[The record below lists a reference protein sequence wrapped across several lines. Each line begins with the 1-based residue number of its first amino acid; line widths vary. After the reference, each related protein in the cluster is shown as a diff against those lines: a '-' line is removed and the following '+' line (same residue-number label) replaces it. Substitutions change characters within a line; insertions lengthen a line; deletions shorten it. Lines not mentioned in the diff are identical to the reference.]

1 MHPAPPRRLARIG
14 LALAAT
20 LAALAGCSPDQ
31 EPTAPRA
38 VTPPRL
44 LIVPTVT
51 VTNTDNAG
59 PGSLRQ
65 AVADA
70 EDGATI
76 LFDPSIAGATI
87 VLSTQLELTERSVTI
102 EGPAAGGI
110 VLSGAGTNRV
120 IHVGHGPAGAP
131 ISVTLRNL
139 TVTNGRAEA
148 GGGILANGALTLDHS
163 TVTGNQSAED
173 PQTFTIR
180 AAGGGI
186 GINAGNVT
194 LVNSTVSGNSA
205 DTHGGG
211 IGFYL
216 VGIGGASGALTLVNS
231 TVVGNSAA
239 SAGGLMLS
247 EGDGSGTTVVVLRN
261 SIVAN
266 NTATTPGTDNC
277 QFASSGIA
285 YVLFG
290 TNLSSDESCGAA
302 GTGMIVADPELGAL
316 TANGG
321 PTRTHNLLDGSP
333 AIDAATDCTV
343 SDDQRYVARPRGAAC
358 DIGAVEFN
366 TVKVTITV
374 DPSGTVNSKTG
385 VAVVSG
391 TVACSLPT
399 PLALRASMTQAQKA
413 GKVNTTVQAATV
425 IQVDCGAKKAWSA
438 ALTPATGAFNNST
451 ARVTAATSEPP
462 VDVLPASTTATVK
475 IAWSRR

>member
-1 MHPAPPRRLARIG
+1 
-14 LALAAT
+14 
-20 LAALAGCSPDQ
+20 
-31 EPTAPRA
+31 
-38 VTPPRL
+38 
-44 LIVPTVT
+44 
-51 VTNTDNAG
+51 
-59 PGSLRQ
+59 
-65 AVADA
+65 
-70 EDGATI
+70 
-76 LFDPSIAGATI
+76 
-87 VLSTQLELTERSVTI
+87 
-102 EGPAAGGI
+102 
-110 VLSGAGTNRV
+110 
-120 IHVGHGPAGAP
+120 
-131 ISVTLRNL
+131 
-139 TVTNGRAEA
+139 
-148 GGGILANGALTLDHS
+148 
-163 TVTGNQSAED
+163 
-173 PQTFTIR
+173 
-180 AAGGGI
+180 
-186 GINAGNVT
+186 
-194 LVNSTVSGNSA
+194 
-205 DTHGGG
+205 
-211 IGFYL
+211 
-216 VGIGGASGALTLVNS
+216 
-231 TVVGNSAA
+231 
-239 SAGGLMLS
+239 MLS

-266 NTATTPGTDNC
+266 NTATTPGTNNC
-277 QFASSGIA
+277 QFASSAIA

-391 TVACSLPT
+391 TVGCSLPT
-399 PLALRASMTQAQKA
+399 QLALRASMTQAQKA